1 MVNFIV
7 VDIGLTWLA
16 QKTIPFHNPFNSMI
30 TVIGIFANLEL
41 AEQASDYLL
50 ANEFEP
56 ENVDIHTQ
64 ANGRAETDRV
74 GNFFGHLYDDENK
87 ANHYA
92 SLGRNGTIVT
102 VHAASPREA
111 QEAVDVF
118 NNHGAIDV
126 DLDQPGNRYLRVNQM
141 IDPAMRLR
149 D

>member
-1 MVNFIV
+1 
-7 VDIGLTWLA
+7 
-16 QKTIPFHNPFNSMI
+16 MI
-30 TVIGIFANLEL
+30 TVIGIFADLDL

-64 ANGRAETDRV
+64 ASGEAETDRV
-74 GNFFGHLYDDENK
+74 GNFFGHLYEDETE

-92 SLGRNGTIVT
+92 SLGRNGTVVT
-102 VHAASPREA
+102 VHAASTREA

-118 NNHGAIDV
+118 NNHGAVDV
-126 DLDQPGNRYLRVNQM
+126 NLNEPAGNRSLTVNKI

>member
-1 MVNFIV
+1 MARQTIRS
-7 VDIGLTWLA
+7 I
-16 QKTIPFHNPFNSMI
+16 IPFIYMI
-30 TVIGIFANLEL
+30 TVIGIFADLDL

-50 ANEFEP
+50 ANEFEQ
-56 ENVDIHTQ
+56 ENIDIHTQ
-64 ANGRAETDRV
+64 ANGQAETDRV
-74 GNFFGHLYDDENK
+74 GNFFGHLYEDEHQ

-92 SLGRNGTIVT
+92 SLGRSGTVIT
-102 VHAASPREA
+102 VHATSTREA

-126 DLDQPGNRYLRVNQM
+126 NLDEPGNRSLTVNKI